1 MKLELSQ
8 REAQEAFGKVL
19 KAYLGELVG
28 DRVVSNVEFKTYP
41 SNHVIITLGKPGGD
55 E

>member
-19 KAYLGELVG
+19 KSYLGELVG

-41 SNHVIITLGKPGGD
+41 TNHVVITLDKPGED